1 MVEANPILD
10 RQNATA
16 LTAVELVAS
25 ALGETI
31 V

>member
-1 MVEANPILD
+1 VNPILD
-10 RQNATA
+10 RANMTA

-31 V
+31 Y